1 MNVNLARRL
10 DYWLGIPIC
19 FFLSIIN
26 NLKKALSFRES
37 KEISVK
43 KIIFLEFSEIGSAIL
58 AYPAM
63 QKAKEA
69 YPEAEL
75 YFWIFKEN
83 EDGVR
88 LLSLI
93 KTDNIITMRSNNLL
107 MLFLDITKN
116 VYRLR
121 KEKIDVAIDM
131 ELFSRFSSIL
141 SYLSGA
147 RIRVGFY
154 KYTLE
159 GLYRGNLHTH
169 KVIYNSYTHISKN
182 FISLVDSIN
191 VNSEDIP
198 LLKKPQEERSYSLPK
213 IKINQ
218 EQRIEIWERLK
229 AINRNLKQ
237 NSRIIIIHLSF
248 NDKLSIRKWP
258 VEYCLTL
265 IQKILKK
272 DDTFVVLVGVDSSDR
287 SYDFHKYERCID
299 LIGKTTAKDLIDLFN
314 ISQLLITHDSGMLHI
329 ASLTD
334 IHIIALF
341 GPETPLLYE
350 PLTENKKIF
359 YKNFSCSPCLS
370 AYNHRRS
377 MCNDNRCMQTIG
389 IEEVYLVIKKY
400 LFSA

>member
-1 MNVNLARRL
+1 MNINLARKL
-10 DYWLGIPIC
+10 DYFLGIPIC
-19 FFLSIIN
+19 FSLSLIN
-26 NLKKALSFRES
+26 NLKKIFTF
-37 KEISVK
+37 KNTDKIIPK
-43 KIIFLEFSEIGSAIL
+43 KIMFLEFSEIGSAIL
-58 AYPAM
+58 AYPGM
-63 QKAKEA
+63 KKTKELYPKAEF
-69 YPEAEL
+69 

-83 EDGVR
+83 ADGVR
-88 LLSLI
+88 LLNI
-93 KTDNIITMRSNNLL
+93 VEKDNIITMRSNNLL
-107 MLFLDITKN
+107 SLLLDTIRN
-116 VYRLR
+116 IYRLR
-121 KEKIDVAIDM
+121 REKIDVAIDM

-141 SYLSGA
+141 TYLSGA
-147 RIRVGFY
+147 KIRIGFH

-159 GLYRGNLHTH
+159 GLYGGNLHTH
-169 KVIYNSYTHISKN
+169 KVIYNPYIHISKN
-182 FISLVDSIN
+182 FISLVDSMD
-191 VNSEDIP
+191 VDLEDAP
-198 LLKKPQEERSYSLPK
+198 LLKKPQEKDNYCLPK
-213 IKINQ
+213 IKISQ
-218 EQRIEIWERLK
+218 EQRIEVWGKLK

-237 NSRIIIIHLSF
+237 DTKIIIIHLSF

-272 DDTFVVLVGVDSSDR
+272 DDTFVVLVGVGSSDR
-287 SYDFHKYERCID
+287 SYGFHKYERCID

-350 PLTENKKIF
+350 PLTENKKVF

-377 MCNDNRCMQTIG
+377 MCNDNRCMQAIG